1 MAMADDKRGFLMN
14 FPVLV
19 ELGPEASAE
28 DPDSAV
34 WELADRIQA
43 AINERLEMTGPDLG
57 CHQVIVHDLQDAAS
71 NAERCAE
78 CGAWTTDWL
87 RVDRIEGL
95 RRGKTIEG
103 RLLCEDELDEQ
114 QVARLYAPKAS

>member
-1 MAMADDKRGFLMN
+1 MAEERGFLLN

-19 ELGPEASAE
+19 ELGPEVSAE
-28 DPDSAV
+28 DPDSPV

-43 AINERLEMTGPDLG
+43 AINELLEMDGPDLG
-57 CHQVIVHDLQDAAS
+57 CHQVIVRDLQDAAS
-71 NAERCAE
+71 NAGRCAE

-87 RVDRIEGL
+87 REDRIEGL
-95 RRGKTIEG
+95 RRGMVLGG

-114 QVARLYAPKAS
+114 QVSRLYAPNAS